1 MMSSQQFDDFERE
14 LTLQELLRG
23 VDVRRL
29 LGALENLLLA
39 PVSIVDENETP
50 VFEDGPTTPSAP
62 KVPLIGE
69 LEPLGYLAAEAEP
82 RLLQAAA
89 DVVALLLRANARY
102 LIASDLHLK
111 TQRDD
116 FEELQRRHAALEVSE
131 QRYKT
136 LAKTLEQRVRE
147 QVKTIEKAQIRLY
160 ENEKL
165 ASVGRL
171 AAGIAHEINNPI
183 GFIRS
188 NLNTISSY
196 LESLKKIGAVV
207 ESGASTQAIQAAWKE
222 EDMAFLQ
229 QDLREILDESI
240 SGTSRIAGIVK
251 DLKGFSRVDQ
261 AAYESTDINDIIRQV
276 CHVAAAEVDGR
287 AEIGLDLGD
296 LPSLHCQPGQ
306 LGQVFLALL
315 LNAADAMT
323 EKGKILIRSRLDDNR
338 IRIDVRD
345 NGCGI
350 AESALSHVFEPFFTT
365 KEVGKGIGLGLTV
378 CRDIVESHGG
388 TLDIKSRSGKG
399 TLVTLCLPF
408 KAGAAHD
415 RQ

>member
-276 CHVAAAEVDGR
+276 CHVAAAEVDGK

-323 EKGKILIRSRLDDNR
+323 ARGKILIRSRLDDNR
-338 IRIDVRD
+338 IRVDVRD

-408 KAGAAHD
+408 KAGGRA
-415 RQ
+415 